1 MTLSSTKSSRSSQA
15 KLLPVP
21 LSFIVAA
28 LMPVLRL
35 ISNLAHFA
43 LSAALLIVTPS
54 IVGNSKL

>member
-1 MTLSSTKSSRSSQA
+1 M
-15 KLLPVP
+15 P